1 LKEVSRMS
9 SSSAFVKHTG
19 SVIVG
24 VDTHK
29 HVHVAVAIDLLGA
42 QLAAHSATADR
53 AGYAELV
60 AWARTLGTIEA
71 FGIEGTGSYGV
82 GLASF
87 VRRLAIRVVEV
98 SHCDRRKRRMNGKN
112 DTLDA
117 EAAARSVLAR
127 VATATPK
134 TADGSSEMVRQVKIA
149 RDTAVKARS
158 SAIITLKTLLVTAP
172 GELREVL
179 EPLSDRKLIDRC
191 ADLAPGVISDPTAA
205 TKHSLRALATRWL
218 ALSAEIDS
226 HDEVLETVTLAAAP
240 TLREAFGIG
249 PDSAA
254 EMMIVAGDNPTRIR
268 SEAAF
273 AKLCGACP
281 IPASS
286 GVTNRHRLF
295 RGGHR
300 QANAALYRIVIV
312 RMRWH
317 QPTMDYVARRTAE
330 GLTKKDIIRCLKRFL
345 AREIYNALV
354 NDHRAYSALVS
365 AA

>member
-1 LKEVSRMS
+1 MS
-9 SSSAFVKHTG
+9 NGSAFV
-19 SVIVG
+19 SSAASIIVG

-29 HVHVAVAIDLLGA
+29 AVHVAVAIDLLGSR
-42 QLAAHSATADR
+42 LASCSASADR
-53 AGYAELV
+53 DGYAELV
-60 AWARTLGTIEA
+60 AWARTLGSIAA

-87 VRRLAIRVVEV
+87 VRRQALRVVEV
-98 SHCDRRKRRMNGKN
+98 SHCDRRKRRNNGKS
-112 DTLDA
+112 DTIDA
-117 EAAARSVLAR
+117 ETAARSVLAGI
-127 VATATPK
+127 ATAVPK
-134 TADGSSEMVRQVKIA
+134 SADGAAEMVRQIKVA
-149 RDTAVKARS
+149 RDTAVKAKS
-158 SAIITLKTLLVTAP
+158 AAIITLKTLIVNAP

-179 EPLSDRKLIDRC
+179 EPLTDRKLIDRC
-191 ADLAPGVISDPTAA
+191 ARLLPGGVISDTTAS
-205 TKHSLRALATRWL
+205 TKHALRALATRWL
-218 ALSAEIDS
+218 GLATEIEA
-226 HDEVLETVTLAAAP
+226 HDAVLDTITQAAVP

-249 PDSAA
+249 ADSAA
-254 EMMIVAGDNPTRIR
+254 EMMIVAGDNPTRVR

-300 QANAALYRIVIV
+300 QANAALYRIVTV

-317 QPTMDYVARRTAE
+317 QPTLDYVVRRTAQ
-330 GLTKKDIIRCLKRFL
+330 GLSKKDIIRCLKRFV
-345 AREIYNALV
+345 AREIYRSLLE
-354 NDHRAYSALVS
+354 DHRTRSAHVD

>member
-1 LKEVSRMS
+1 MS
-9 SSSAFVKHTG
+9 HSSTRVEPTAT
-19 SVIVG
+19 VIVG

-29 HVHVAVAIDLLGA
+29 HVHVAVAINLLGVRVA
-42 QLAAHSATADR
+42 SCSTSADR

-60 AWARTLGTIEA
+60 AWARALGPIEA
-71 FGIEGTGSYGV
+71 LGIEGTGSYGV

-87 VRRLAIRVVEV
+87 VRQHAVRVVEV
-98 SHCDRRKRRMNGKN
+98 SHCDRRKRRNNGKS
-112 DTLDA
+112 DTIDA
-117 EAAARSVLAR
+117 ELAARSVLAGI
-127 VATATPK
+127 ATAVPK
-134 TADGSSEMVRQVKIA
+134 TADGTSEMVRQIKIA

-158 SAIITLKTLLVTAP
+158 AAIITLKTLIVNAP
-172 GELREVL
+172 GELRETL
-179 EPLSDRKLIDRC
+179 DPLTDRKLIDRC
-191 ADLAPGVISDPTAA
+191 AHLVPGDVIDPMASA
-205 TKHSLRALATRWL
+205 KYSLRALATRWL
-218 ALSAEIDS
+218 TLATEISA
-226 HDEVLETVTLAAAP
+226 HDEVLDAITMTATP
-240 TLREAFGIG
+240 TLREASGIG

-254 EMMIVAGDNPTRIR
+254 EMMIVAGDNPERVR

-281 IPASS
+281 IPAST

-317 QPTMDYVARRTAE
+317 QPTLDYVARRTAQ
-330 GLTKKDIIRCLKRFL
+330 GLSKKDIIRCLKRFV
-345 AREIYNALV
+345 AREIFNALID
-354 NDHRAYSALVS
+354 DHRSRTAITE